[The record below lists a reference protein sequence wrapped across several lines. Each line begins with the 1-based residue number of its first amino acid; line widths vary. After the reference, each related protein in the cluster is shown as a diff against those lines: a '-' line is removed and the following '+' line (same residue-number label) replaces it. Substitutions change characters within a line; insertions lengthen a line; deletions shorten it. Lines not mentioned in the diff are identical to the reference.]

1 MDGPRLTESS
11 FGDYMLTR
19 LKSCHENRVK
29 IYSFALNI
37 GIFLLF
43 VAIVGIFLYYRYKGQ
58 PSPYEK
64 QQKLY
69 RDQQYIL
76 DRIRYYQVQQKNLM
90 SSPIGNLTSPL
101 GNL

>member
-1 MDGPRLTESS
+1 MDGPRLTESG
-11 FGDYMLTR
+11 FGDYMLNR

-29 IYSFALNI
+29 IYSFALNM
-37 GIFLLF
+37 GILVLF
-43 VAIVGIFLYYRYKGQ
+43 IVIVGAFLYYRHKEQ
-58 PSPYEK
+58 LSPYEK

-69 RDQQYIL
+69 KDQQYIL

-90 SSPIGNLTSPL
+90 STPIGNLTSPL